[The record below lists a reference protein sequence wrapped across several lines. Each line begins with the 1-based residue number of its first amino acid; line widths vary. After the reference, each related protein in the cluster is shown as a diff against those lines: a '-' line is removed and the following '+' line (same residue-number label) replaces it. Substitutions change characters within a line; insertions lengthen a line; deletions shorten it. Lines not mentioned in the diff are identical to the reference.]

1 MNNKFK
7 WIGFDADDTLWE
19 NETFF
24 RETEYLFAEMLSEFC
39 DEETAMQALYK
50 TELKNLKDYGFGIK
64 GFMLSMVETAIQL
77 SKGKLATSDITRMI
91 DMGKQMLNKPVTFID
106 GSKEVVK
113 SLSKKGYKLIVVT
126 KGDLLDQER
135 KLAKADIDQY
145 FHHIEIMSDK
155 QEANYQKILKHLNIE
170 AKDFLMIGNSI
181 KSDILPILNIGGSAV
196 YIPFHTTW
204 IHEQVEN
211 NTKLENFWEL
221 KEMTELEDVLGL

>member
-1 MNNKFK
+1 MNNKYK

-24 RETEYLFAEMLSEFC
+24 RETEHHFAKLLSEFC
-39 DEETAMQALYK
+39 DEETAMQELYK
-50 TELKNLKDYGFGIK
+50 AELDNLKDYGFGIK
-64 GFMLSMVETAIQL
+64 GFMLSMVETAIRL
-77 SKGKLATSDITRMI
+77 SKGKVATSDITRMI
-91 DMGKQMLNKPVTFID
+91 ELGKEMLNKPVKFID

-145 FHHIEIMSDK
+145 FHHIEIVSDK
-155 QEANYQKILKHLNIE
+155 QEANYQKVLKHLNIE
-170 AKDFLMIGNSI
+170 AKDFLMIGNSL
-181 KSDILPILNIGGSAV
+181 KSDILPVLNIGGSAV

-204 IHEQVEN
+204 VHEQVEN

-221 KEMTELEDVLGL
+221 KEMAELEGVLGL

>member
-1 MNNKFK
+1 MNKKFK

-24 RETEYLFAEMLSEFC
+24 RETEFHFAELLSGFC
-39 DEETAMQALYK
+39 DKQTAIQELYK
-50 TELKNLKDYGFGIK
+50 AELDNLKDYGFGIK
-64 GFMLSMVETAIQL
+64 GFILSMVETSIRL
-77 SKGKLATSDITRMI
+77 SKGKVASSDITRMI
-91 DMGKQMLNKPVTFID
+91 ELGKEMLNKPVTFID

-145 FHHIEIMSDK
+145 FHHIEIVSDK
-155 QEANYQKILKHLNIE
+155 QEVNYQKILTHLNIE
-170 AKDFLMIGNSI
+170 AKDFLMIGNSL
-181 KSDILPILNIGGSAV
+181 KSDILPVLNIGGSAV
-196 YIPFHTTW
+196 HIPFHTTW
-204 IHEQVEN
+204 IHEQIEN

-221 KEMTELEDVLGL
+221 KQMAELEDTLGL

>member
-1 MNNKFK
+1 MNKKFK

-24 RETEYLFAEMLSEFC
+24 RETEYLFAKMLSEFC
-39 DEETAMQALYK
+39 DKETAMQELYK

-77 SKGKLATSDITRMI
+77 SAGKVATSNITRMI
-91 DMGKQMLNKPVTFID
+91 EMGKEMLNKPVTFID

-135 KLAKADIDQY
+135 KLAKADIDKY

-155 QEANYQKILKHLNIE
+155 QEANYKKVLNHLNIE
-170 AKDFLMIGNSI
+170 AKDFLMIGNSL

-221 KEMTELEDVLGL
+221 KEMAELENVLGL